1 MAHARKVG
9 GAARSDLSPR
19 GGGALERKRFPGK
32 VSRGPAPPLGPSPAG
47 ERPGP
52 ARPGPARP
60 GHEPAPGGGCQG
72 APAERREGRPACG
85 AEQEGR
91 VAPRRC
97 PRLYRAPASGPVVQQ
112 SGPAPLL
119 HPLPSPDPAPL
130 SWQGPRLQRLIRR
143 PPSISS
149 ATRLRSRPC
158 AGACWLGTTNASG
171 TFPGGR
177 WQQRS
182 RMPTDG
188 RTQVRSNNCAPACM
202 GVPGCVFPPDTDVQ
216 YGLVRKHGSSGCP
229 WNKLPGVATRATDP
243 TCKALGG
250 LRGHFGPQGAPVGQ
264 HVGKEEGGKGS
275 RVLDATAVLVAST
288 NMTTA
293 RGVGGVGASALIPAL
308 LPAVWVSEIM
318 LQQTQVAT
326 VIDYYNRWMQKW
338 PTLQALA
345 QASLEEVNELW
356 AGLGYYSRGKRLQEA
371 ARKVVSELAGRM
383 PRTAE
388 DLQKLLPGV
397 GRYTAG
403 AIASI
408 SYGQAT
414 GVVDGNVIRVLC
426 RLRCIGADSSSPAVI
441 DRLWDMANVLVDRSR
456 PGDFNQAL
464 MELGATVCVPKAPLC
479 GECPVKQHCRARRRV
494 EKELAF
500 ASQKLFGKPVPVPDV
515 EDCGKRLGRSLLWL
529 RVWAPWQLLHRCLQ
543 VLGAVPCAPQPQS
556 PGTAAWGLPTSPG
569 KQRRSSRGWHER
581 PRVCWSGGAATGPR
595 STSSCRDP
603 AQVMGLG
610 GRAAKA
616 PQGLLAG
623 LWEFPS
629 LPLAQGLQ
637 EEKQREALA
646 DHLQAWTGWPVAA
659 AGLRLIGEV
668 VHIFSHIHQ
677 TYVVYSLPLDGDM
690 TLDPALSPSRWV
702 TEEEFHASAVS
713 TAMKKVLK
721 AHEKQRGESSPGKG
735 SKRKRGAKQQGASS
749 TRPGTQLS
757 LRAFLRA
764 PTSP

>member
-1 MAHARKVG
+1 MSQLRAA
-9 GAARSDLSPR
+9 AARGLRRSGGRAVPPAGQSRKGASPR
-19 GGGALERKRFPGK
+19 GG
-32 VSRGPAPPLGPSPAG
+32 VPAPAPDPPPAQ
-47 ERPGP
+47 
-52 ARPGPARP
+52 
-60 GHEPAPGGGCQG
+60 HLFSD
-72 APAERREGRPACG
+72 PAEIEA
-85 AEQEGR
+85 
-91 VAPRRC
+91 
-97 PRLYRAPASGPVVQQ
+97 
-112 SGPAPLL
+112 
-119 HPLPSPDPAPL
+119 
-130 SWQGPRLQRLIRR
+130 
-143 PPSISS
+143 
-149 ATRLRSRPC
+149 
-158 AGACWLGTTNASG
+158 
-171 TFPGGR
+171 
-177 WQQRS
+177 
-182 RMPTDG
+182 
-188 RTQVRSNNCAPACM
+188 
-202 GVPGCVFPPDTDVQ
+202 
-216 YGLVRKHGSSGCP
+216 
-229 WNKLPGVATRATDP
+229 
-243 TCKALGG
+243 
-250 LRGHFGPQGAPVGQ
+250 LRGSLLAWYDKCKRDLPWRTLAATEP
-264 HVGKEEGGKGS
+264 
-275 RVLDATAVLVAST
+275 DADRRAY
-288 NMTTA
+288 
-293 RGVGGVGASALIPAL
+293 
-308 LPAVWVSEIM
+308 AVWVSEIM

-441 DRLWDMANVLVDRSR
+441 DRLWDMANALVDRSR

-500 ASQKLFGKPVPVPDV
+500 ASQKLFGKPAPVPDV
-515 EDCGKRLGRSLLWL
+515 EDC
-529 RVWAPWQLLHRCLQ
+529 
-543 VLGAVPCAPQPQS
+543 
-556 PGTAAWGLPTSPG
+556 
-569 KQRRSSRGWHER
+569 
-581 PRVCWSGGAATGPR
+581 
-595 STSSCRDP
+595 
-603 AQVMGLG
+603 
-610 GRAAKA
+610 
-616 PQGLLAG
+616 GLLAG

-646 DHLQAWTGWPVAA
+646 DHLRAWTGWPVVAG
-659 AGLRLIGEV
+659 GLRLIGEV

-677 TYVVYSLPLDGDM
+677 TYVVYSLPLDGHV

-749 TRPGTQLS
+749 THPGTQLS